1 MSLAEEKITIKEIS
15 DALNVSKT
23 TVRNHVHKVC
33 GGLPVV
39 EKGQKIILS
48 IDTAELVRESILLSK
63 SGKSANSTANLT
75 DNLSAK
81 LPQTDVSVEET
92 FEVLKK
98 QLEEKDKQL
107 KIKDQL
113 ISELLQDLR
122 NHQHSFLLQQEKTQ
136 QLLLENDTL
145 RKRKWWQIWKR

>member
-1 MSLAEEKITIKEIS
+1 MSLVENKITIKEIS

-39 EKGQKIILS
+39 EKGQKITLS

-63 SGKSANSTANLT
+63 SGKSANLSANLT

-92 FEVLKK
+92 FVVLKK

>member
-1 MSLAEEKITIKEIS
+1 MTEDKITIKELS

-39 EKGQKIILS
+39 EKGQKITLS
-48 IDTAELVRESILLSK
+48 VDIAELVRESIVLSK
-63 SGKSANSTANLT
+63 VNKSANLTANLT

-81 LPQTDVSVEET
+81 LPQTDFSVEET

-122 NHQHSFLLQQEKTQ
+122 NH
-136 QLLLENDTL
+136 
-145 RKRKWWQIWKR
+145 

>member
-39 EKGQKIILS
+39 EKGQKITLS

-107 KIKDQL
+107 KNKDQL

>member
-1 MSLAEEKITIKEIS
+1 MSLAEDKITIKEIS

-39 EKGQKIILS
+39 EKGQKITLS

-63 SGKSANSTANLT
+63 SSKSANLTAKLT
-75 DNLSAK
+75 DNSSAK
-81 LPQTDVSVEET
+81 LPQPDVSIEET
-92 FEVLKK
+92 FELLKK

>member
-39 EKGQKIILS
+39 EKGQKITLS

-63 SGKSANSTANLT
+63 SGKNANSTANST

>member
-39 EKGQKIILS
+39 EKGQKITLS

-98 QLEEKDKQL
+98 QLEEKDKKL

>member
-1 MSLAEEKITIKEIS
+1 MVEDKITIKEIS

-39 EKGQKIILS
+39 EKGQKITLS
-48 IDTAELVRESILLSK
+48 IDTAELVRESILLSN
-63 SGKSANSTANLT
+63 SGKSANLSANLT

>member
-1 MSLAEEKITIKEIS
+1 MSLAEDKITIKEIS

-39 EKGQKIILS
+39 EKGQKITLS
-48 IDTAELVRESILLSK
+48 VDTAELVRESILLSK
-63 SGKSANSTANLT
+63 SSKSANLTAKLT
-75 DNLSAK
+75 DNSSAK
-81 LPQTDVSVEET
+81 LPQPDVSIEET
-92 FEVLKK
+92 FELLKK

>member
-1 MSLAEEKITIKEIS
+1 MAEDKITIKEIS

-63 SGKSANSTANLT
+63 SSKSANLSANLT

-122 NHQHSFLLQQEKTQ
+122 NHQHLFLLQQEKTQ

>member
-1 MSLAEEKITIKEIS
+1 VSLAEEKITIKEIS

-39 EKGQKIILS
+39 EKGQKITLS

-113 ISELLQDLR
+113 ISELLQVLR

>member
-1 MSLAEEKITIKEIS
+1 MSLAEDKITIKEIS

-39 EKGQKIILS
+39 EKGQKITLS

-63 SGKSANSTANLT
+63 SSKSANLT
-75 DNLSAK
+75 DNSSAK
-81 LPQTDVSVEET
+81 LPQPDVSIEET
-92 FEVLKK
+92 FELLKK

>member
-39 EKGQKIILS
+39 EKGQKITLS

-122 NHQHSFLLQQEKTQ
+122 NPQHSFLLQQEKTQ

>member
-1 MSLAEEKITIKEIS
+1 MTEDKITIKELS

-39 EKGQKIILS
+39 GKGQKITLS
-48 IDTAELVRESILLSK
+48 VDIAELVRESIVLSK
-63 SGKSANSTANLT
+63 SSKSANLTANLT

-81 LPQTDVSVEET
+81 LPQTDFSVEET

-98 QLEEKDKQL
+98 TV
-107 KIKDQL
+107 
-113 ISELLQDLR
+113 R
-122 NHQHSFLLQQEKTQ
+122 
-136 QLLLENDTL
+136 
-145 RKRKWWQIWKR
+145 RKR

>member
-1 MSLAEEKITIKEIS
+1 MSLAEDKITIKEIS

-39 EKGQKIILS
+39 EKGQKITLS

-63 SGKSANSTANLT
+63 SSKNANLTANLT
-75 DNLSAK
+75 DNSSAK
-81 LPQTDVSVEET
+81 LPQPDVSIEET
-92 FEVLKK
+92 FELLKK

>member
-15 DALNVSKT
+15 DAFNVSKT

-39 EKGQKIILS
+39 EKGQKITLS

>member
-39 EKGQKIILS
+39 EKGQKITLS

-107 KIKDQL
+107 KIK
-113 ISELLQDLR
+113 
-122 NHQHSFLLQQEKTQ
+122 
-136 QLLLENDTL
+136 EN
-145 RKRKWWQIWKR
+145 

>member
-1 MSLAEEKITIKEIS
+1 MAEEKITIKEIS

-39 EKGQKIILS
+39 EKGQKITLS

-145 RKRKWWQIWKR
+145 RKRKWWQIWK

>member
-1 MSLAEEKITIKEIS
+1 MAEDKITIKEIS

-63 SGKSANSTANLT
+63 SSKSANLSANLT

-145 RKRKWWQIWKR
+145 RKRKWWKIWKR

>member
-1 MSLAEEKITIKEIS
+1 MAEDKITIKEIS

-39 EKGQKIILS
+39 EKGQKITLS

-63 SGKSANSTANLT
+63 SSKSANLTAKLT
-75 DNLSAK
+75 DNSSAK
-81 LPQTDVSVEET
+81 LPQPDVSIEET
-92 FEVLKK
+92 FELLKK

>member
-1 MSLAEEKITIKEIS
+1 
-15 DALNVSKT
+15 V
-23 TVRNHVHKVC
+23 
-33 GGLPVV
+33 
-39 EKGQKIILS
+39 
-48 IDTAELVRESILLSK
+48 LSK
-63 SGKSANSTANLT
+63 SSKSANLTANLT
-75 DNLSAK
+75 DNLNAK
-81 LPQTDVSVEET
+81 LPQTDFSVEET

>member
-39 EKGQKIILS
+39 EKGQKITLS

-63 SGKSANSTANLT
+63 SGKNANSTANLT

>member
-1 MSLAEEKITIKEIS
+1 MAEDKITIKEIS
-15 DALNVSKT
+15 DVLNVSKT

-33 GGLPVV
+33 GELPVV
-39 EKGQKIILS
+39 EKGKKITLS

-63 SGKSANSTANLT
+63 SSKIANSTANLA
-75 DNLSAK
+75 DNSSAK
-81 LPQTDVSVEET
+81 LPQTDFSVEET

-145 RKRKWWQIWKR
+145 RKRKWWKIWKY

>member
-1 MSLAEEKITIKEIS
+1 MSLAEDKITIKEIS
-15 DALNVSKT
+15 DALDVSKT

-39 EKGQKIILS
+39 EKGQKITLS

-63 SGKSANSTANLT
+63 SSKSANLTANLT
-75 DNLSAK
+75 DNSSAK
-81 LPQTDVSVEET
+81 LPQPDVSIEET
-92 FEVLKK
+92 FELLKK

>member
-1 MSLAEEKITIKEIS
+1 MSLAEDKITIKEIS

-39 EKGQKIILS
+39 EKGQKITLS

-63 SGKSANSTANLT
+63 SSKSANLTANLT
-75 DNLSAK
+75 DNSSAK
-81 LPQTDVSVEET
+81 LPQPDVSIEET
-92 FEVLKK
+92 FELLKK

>member
-1 MSLAEEKITIKEIS
+1 MAEEKITIKEIS

-39 EKGQKIILS
+39 EKGQKITLS

>member
-1 MSLAEEKITIKEIS
+1 M
-15 DALNVSKT
+15 
-23 TVRNHVHKVC
+23 HKVC
-33 GGLPVV
+33 GELPVLK
-39 EKGQKIILS
+39 KGQKITLS
-48 IDTAELVRESILLSK
+48 VDIAELVRESIVLSK
-63 SGKSANSTANLT
+63 VVKGKPDCKLDRNL
-75 DNLSAK
+75 NAK
-81 LPQTDVSVEET
+81 LPQTDFSVEET

-136 QLLLENDTL
+136 QLL
-145 RKRKWWQIWKR
+145 

>member
-1 MSLAEEKITIKEIS
+1 MSLTEDKITIKELS

-39 EKGQKIILS
+39 EKGQKITIS
-48 IDTAELVRESILLSK
+48 ADIAELVRESVVLSK
-63 SGKSANSTANLT
+63 VNKSANVTANLT
-75 DNLSAK
+75 DNLSEK
-81 LPQTDVSVEET
+81 LPQTDFSVEET